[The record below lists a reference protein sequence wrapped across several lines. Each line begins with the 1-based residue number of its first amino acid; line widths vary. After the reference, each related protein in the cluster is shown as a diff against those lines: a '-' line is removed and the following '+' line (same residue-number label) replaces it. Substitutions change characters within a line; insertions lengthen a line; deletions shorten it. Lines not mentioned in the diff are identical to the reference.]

1 MNTETEKPAGK
12 AYWIAAG
19 FLGAFAASILTVIY
33 TGLMVEGS
41 PSEFDAGFRSVTMKI
56 GETRRID
63 LRFESLLPEANA
75 RLVVELPDELEYA
88 EGGTAGTLERVVSL
102 VSGTNIITV
111 EVRGRTAGSDYLI
124 ARVSAAEPIALE
136 RVFLTVESD

>member
-1 MNTETEKPAGK
+1 
-12 AYWIAAG
+12 
-19 FLGAFAASILTVIY
+19 
-33 TGLMVEGS
+33 
-41 PSEFDAGFRSVTMKI
+41 
-56 GETRRID
+56 
-63 LRFESLLPEANA
+63 
-75 RLVVELPDELEYA
+75 
-88 EGGTAGTLERVVSL
+88 LERVVSL